1 MTTAKRISVE
11 EQQARVAAVRAD
23 MDAAGLAA
31 VCVTGPEDIYY
42 LTGLNHQGHFAF
54 TMLVLPLTGAPV
66 IVARQ
71 MEATT
76 LSVQVPWCL
85 HHPFHDG
92 EDPATA
98 AATAIHAVLP
108 APGGS
113 GGVPPGLDAAPSAS
127 IGVDKAGIW
136 LPIGIWERLTARLP
150 QASWQDTSD
159 LIARQRAVKSDAEV
173 ACVREAAAISSA
185 AMLAGL
191 DAVRV
196 GANARDIAT
205 AVYHTM
211 ISRGSDYPAMAPF
224 IRFRDALLQEHV
236 TWPDRRVGP
245 GDGVF
250 FELSA
255 SVGRYHAPLTR
266 MAYVG
271 EPPDGTEVAGRIAA
285 DALDAVTAALV
296 PGTRSCDVYAAWQQV
311 VDSGLGHD
319 RYRRHHCGYQVGIG
333 FPPSWVGGPAVI
345 GLRSDSTWQVQAG
358 MTFHVLSW
366 LLGQEP
372 ADYVLS
378 DTVLVTPEGGQL
390 LTTVSRDPIVVPC

>member
-1 MTTAKRISVE
+1 MTAAARVSVE
-11 EQQARVAAVRAD
+11 EHQARIAAVRAD
-23 MDAAGLAA
+23 LDAAGLTA
-31 VCVTGPEDIYY
+31 VCVTGPEDVYY

-54 TMLVLPLTGAPV
+54 TMLVLPLTGVPV

-76 LSVQVPWCL
+76 LSVQVPWCR
-85 HHPFHDG
+85 HHPFQDD
-92 EDPATA
+92 EDPAIAVVA
-98 AATAIHAVLP
+98 AIDGLLP
-108 APGGS
+108 AAS
-113 GGVPPGLDAAPSAS
+113 AAR
-127 IGVDKAGIW
+127 IGVDKAGMW

-150 QASWQDTSD
+150 QATWQDTSE
-159 LIARQRAVKSDAEV
+159 LIARHRAVKSDAEM

-196 GANARDIAT
+196 GVNARDIAT
-205 AVYHTM
+205 AVYSTM
-211 ISRGSDYPAMAPF
+211 IGQGSDYPAMAPF

-236 TWPDRRVGP
+236 TWSDREVVP

-271 EPPDGTEVAGRIAA
+271 EPADGTEVAGRIAA
-285 DALDAVTAALV
+285 DALQAVTAALV
-296 PGTRSCDVYAAWQQV
+296 PGTRSCDVYAAWQEV

-333 FPPSWVGGPAVI
+333 FPPSWVGGPAVV

-366 LLGQEP
+366 LLDQEP

-390 LTTVSRDPIVVPC
+390 LTTVSRDPIVVPS